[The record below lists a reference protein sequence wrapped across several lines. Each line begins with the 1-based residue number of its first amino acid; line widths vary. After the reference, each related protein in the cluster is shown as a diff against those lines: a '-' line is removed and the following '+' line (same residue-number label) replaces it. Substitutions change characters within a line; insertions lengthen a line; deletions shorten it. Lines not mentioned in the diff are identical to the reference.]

1 MKKRVNVLNKHEIVI
16 LSYRSEITTEP
27 GKKDNNLDY
36 LIDRTFRNI
45 NRLFALSFN
54 NYENNPT
61 RSSFNKSCM
70 LLVEIKN
77 FNALIENKT
86 FFDRSVKNKQE
97 TSRKLIKMS
106 KNDDYTLIGNVLDHL
121 HHYKFYKL
129 IGTDLSSKTNTTI
142 PQQINFTG
150 K

>member
-1 MKKRVNVLNKHEIVI
+1 
-16 LSYRSEITTEP
+16 
-27 GKKDNNLDY
+27 
-36 LIDRTFRNI
+36 
-45 NRLFALSFN
+45 
-54 NYENNPT
+54 
-61 RSSFNKSCM
+61 M

-77 FNALIENKT
+77 FDALIENKT
-86 FFDRSVKNKQE
+86 FFDRQVKNKQE

-129 IGTDLSSKTNTTI
+129 SGTDLSSKTNTTI